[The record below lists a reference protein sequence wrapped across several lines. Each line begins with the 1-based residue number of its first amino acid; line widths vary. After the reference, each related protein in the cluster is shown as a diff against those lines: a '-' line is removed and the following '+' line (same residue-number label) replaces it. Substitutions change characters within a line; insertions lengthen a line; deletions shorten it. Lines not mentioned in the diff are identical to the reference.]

1 MENKSPLK
9 PKHARN
15 ESHLMGF
22 AKSHFAI
29 SGIGLVLVI
38 LLFTLS
44 SHIPYFF
51 VFILIE
57 MILLAMYAF
66 AGIRCA
72 KKEPWALPHSVKA
85 GIWEFLKPALIA
97 WGWAALVI
105 ISMLIGSWDLF
116 GIFFLGSLLF
126 AAPSFLMVYI
136 ALLFGCFDG
145 ELLPALCLWGVL
157 AGGIPPLLFTLGS
170 LWGSRNNKV
179 KTDENES
186 TDVKERDADV

>member
-1 MENKSPLK
+1 MENEMRLNVLK
-9 PKHARN
+9 QKPADQ

-22 AKSHFAI
+22 TKSHFAI

-38 LLFTLS
+38 LLFVLS

-51 VFILIE
+51 VFVLVEI
-57 MILLAMYAF
+57 ILLAMYAL
-66 AGIRCA
+66 AGIYCA
-72 KKEPWALPHSVKA
+72 KKEPWGLPHSVKA

-105 ISMLIGSWDLF
+105 VSLLMDSWDLL
-116 GIFFLGSLLF
+116 GIFFFGSLLF

-136 ALLFGCFDG
+136 ALIFGCFDG
-145 ELLPALCLWGVL
+145 GLIPALCLWGFL

-170 LWGSRNNKV
+170 LWGGRK
-179 KTDENES
+179 KK
-186 TDVKERDADV
+186 KEQE